1 MIRALPAVLACALV
15 VSGLAVDL
23 TNGSTTPAAAVESGP
38 VRLVADAPGAD
49 GATAA
54 ARKAVTVVD
63 GFWRR
68 HFAELSSQ
76 PYRRPHVVGGYV
88 GTRGPTCAGQPA
100 LPFNAFYCPSQD
112 FLAWD
117 ENLMNIGYR
126 KVGTAWVYLIIAHEW
141 GHSIQARL
149 NRYQV
154 SVAAELQADCLAGAT
169 LTGARRD
176 GLIRTR
182 PGDSQK
188 VGATL
193 TALADTYPWTN
204 QRDHGNS
211 SQRIGSFNLGAE
223 RGAQACLAR

>member
-1 MIRALPAVLACALV
+1 
-15 VSGLAVDL
+15 
-23 TNGSTTPAAAVESGP
+23 
-38 VRLVADAPGAD
+38 
-49 GATAA
+49 
-54 ARKAVTVVD
+54 
-63 GFWRR
+63 
-68 HFAELSSQ
+68 
-76 PYRRPHVVGGYV
+76 
-88 GTRGPTCAGQPA
+88 
-100 LPFNAFYCPSQD
+100 
-112 FLAWD
+112 
-117 ENLMNIGYR
+117 MNIGYR
-126 KVGTAWVYLIIAHEW
+126 KVGNAWVYLIVAHEW
-141 GHSIQARL
+141 GHAIQSRL

-176 GLIRTR
+176 GLIRAQ

-188 VGATL
+188 LGATL